1 MNRVQIIH
9 KNLGVKMWVTETEAE
24 KYLAAGHKLAASS
37 EKPAEKKVKVE
48 VEEPKAEEEPKK
60 KTSKKK

>member
-1 MNRVQIIH
+1 
-9 KNLGVKMWVTETEAE
+9 MWVTETEVE